1 MIHVGKHR
9 YSVYTTAKALN
20 KWCFRL
26 CASIGNKKAAT
37 LLAPSWDSKAEKL
50 SFTFLLP
57 RLAHH
62 VLSEWS
68 TMYVNFKLPCIP
80 SQWRPSL
87 GPPPP
92 SPR

>member
-1 MIHVGKHR
+1 MIHVGEHS

-20 KWCFRL
+20 KWCFR
-26 CASIGNKKAAT
+26 NKKAAT
-37 LLAPSWDSKAEKL
+37 ILAAFWDSKSKKL
-50 SFTFLLP
+50 RFTFLLP
-57 RLAHH
+57 RLARH

-68 TMYVNFKLPCIP
+68 TMNVNFKLPCTT